1 MKLNFVKH
9 EMLNQHDCLN
19 LVNNFY
25 LNEDI
30 SCDFTSKH
38 QFHQCL
44 FFFNFSIIWMLG
56 RVNKWFNSWLYISIN
71 LEKFKNYSIPGASPE
86 LLTEPFWSW
95 NVGTDIFSLKVS
107 WMILL
112 GSLVRY
118 LETWPVCSKPMEVV
132 PPKEENLITW
142 SWHSINIILIFWI
155 M

>member
-1 MKLNFVKH
+1 
-9 EMLNQHDCLN
+9 MLNQHDCIN

-44 FFFNFSIIWMLG
+44 FFFFNFSIIWMLG

-71 LEKFKNYSIPGASPE
+71 LEKFKNIRYQV
-86 LLTEPFWSW
+86 LVQNSW
-95 NVGTDIFSLKVS
+95 LSLSEAALWVLIFFSFKVS
-107 WMILL
+107 WMIFL